1 MEKVCLCL
9 PIICCYQNNVC
20 CMYIVM
26 HVCVCVCVKEQRG
39 DVIHVKELMASTNN
53 IVHALAR

>member
-1 MEKVCLCL
+1 MLHVHRHACVC
-9 PIICCYQNNVC
+9 
-20 CMYIVM
+20 
-26 HVCVCVCVKEQRG
+26 VCVCVCVKEQRG

>member
-1 MEKVCLCL
+1 
-9 PIICCYQNNVC
+9 
-20 CMYIVM
+20 MYIVM